1 MTRIAILGVTAAA
14 LFAAIAAAA
23 ITAALA
29 PSAASAGHYVHAQ
42 ASKSVYVK
50 GAIRKNC
57 LANQGECAL
66 VVN

>member
-1 MTRIAILGVTAAA
+1 MTRIVIFGVIAAA
-14 LFAAIAAAA
+14 LFAAIAACAT
-23 ITAALA
+23 TAALA
-29 PSAASAGHYVHAQ
+29 PSAASTGHYDHAQ